1 MVRIPPEL
9 KDYKDAASLPV
20 PEIYRFYHYLDEYDS
35 KRGVSPVR
43 PVSVQ
48 PDTQLDGVEAI
59 AENADVAIDLK
70 NADRVVEWLKTA
82 DSSEKPLD
90 PYDADPD
97 VASADMD
104 MAASGDDVDFPSA
117 ADDGDGYDAS
127 TVADDMEELDVMFDA
142 FLFPK
147 LSDPAFDLI
156 PLVEV
161 SYDLTARGEP
171 ADPRGFLEEAKFMAE
186 LIQKA
191 RDGTLEDVSDS
202 GAVVSVISLDDV
214 QKEECLVL
222 VPAEEHALAQDSPA
236 SNFITA
242 SIVENIRDCAG
253 PAITVTEHLADTP
266 PVAQPETEDKLP
278 FPEADP
284 SPHAEKDVVNTSS
297 RSSKASILRAIRFR
311 KVRDDEH

>member
-1 MVRIPPEL
+1 
-9 KDYKDAASLPV
+9 
-20 PEIYRFYHYLDEYDS
+20 
-35 KRGVSPVR
+35 
-43 PVSVQ
+43 
-48 PDTQLDGVEAI
+48 
-59 AENADVAIDLK
+59 
-70 NADRVVEWLKTA
+70 
-82 DSSEKPLD
+82 
-90 PYDADPD
+90 
-97 VASADMD
+97 
-104 MAASGDDVDFPSA
+104 
-117 ADDGDGYDAS
+117 
-127 TVADDMEELDVMFDA
+127 
-142 FLFPK
+142 
-147 LSDPAFDLI
+147 
-156 PLVEV
+156 
-161 SYDLTARGEP
+161 
-171 ADPRGFLEEAKFMAE
+171 MAE

-236 SNFITA
+236 SNFITGA

-266 PVAQPETEDKLP
+266 PVAQPETEDKLL

-297 RSSKASILRAIRFR
+297 RSSKAWFPAKLAGLVRRVSARITAVSTSILRAVRLR